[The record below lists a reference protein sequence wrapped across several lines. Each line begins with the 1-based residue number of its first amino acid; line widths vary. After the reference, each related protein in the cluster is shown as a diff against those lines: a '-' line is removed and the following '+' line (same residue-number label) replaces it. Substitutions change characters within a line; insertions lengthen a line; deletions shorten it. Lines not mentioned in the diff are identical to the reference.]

1 MTWSEQREILMNVL
15 QEETSLQRIA
25 KLVGPDAL
33 PESQRLTLYVA
44 EIIKNAFLQQNSFD
58 EIDMYCSPKKQLW
71 MMSLLA
77 TFINRSRELVKD
89 GATLADIRAIPEVDR
104 MNRMKSE
111 IKNDDVAAMSA
122 LEERINSALDAI
134 GHRNPG
140 RQQF

>member
-1 MTWSEQREILMNVL
+1 
-15 QEETSLQRIA
+15 
-25 KLVGPDAL
+25 
-33 PESQRLTLYVA
+33 
-44 EIIKNAFLQQNSFD
+44 
-58 EIDMYCSPKKQLW
+58 
-71 MMSLLA
+71 MMSLQA
-77 TFINRSRELVKD
+77 TFISRSRKLVKD

-134 GHRNPG
+134 GHRNQG